1 MALKIVAEVG
11 VTSVIIC
18 IFATMYTASANQSK
32 FEITASENGFNINNQ
47 PVDWNLVS
55 VSDGYFHIIFNK
67 QSYRAEVVKADY
79 AAKTFSIKING
90 KIIPVT
96 VKDRF
101 DMLLEKMGMNAGAS
115 NKAVVIKAPM
125 PGLIIDL
132 KVKAGDVVKPGDP
145 LLILEAMKMENII
158 KAPGEGTVK
167 TVKAKKGDSV
177 EKNQVLIEF

>member
-1 MALKIVAEVG
+1 M
-11 VTSVIIC
+11 
-18 IFATMYTASANQSK
+18 
-32 FEITASENGFNINNQ
+32 
-47 PVDWNLVS
+47 DWNLVT
-55 VSDGYFHIIFNK
+55 VADGYFHVIFKNK
-67 QSYRAEVVKADY
+67 SYRAEVVKADY
-79 AAKTFSIKING
+79 ATKTFSIKING

-101 DMLLEKMGMNAGAS
+101 DLLLEKMGMNGAS
-115 NKAVVIKAPM
+115 ANKTIVIKAPM
-125 PGLIIDL
+125 PGLIIDM
-132 KVKAGDVVKPGDP
+132 KVKQGDTVKAGDP